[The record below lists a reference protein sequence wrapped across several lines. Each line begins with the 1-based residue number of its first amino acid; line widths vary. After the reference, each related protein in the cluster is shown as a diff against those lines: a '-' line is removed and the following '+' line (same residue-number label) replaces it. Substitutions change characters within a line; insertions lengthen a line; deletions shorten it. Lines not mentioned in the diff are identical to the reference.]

1 MKGENVSK
9 GGKQLISQVK
19 KDPSLRQVD
28 NTYYEASKV
37 RNYKTPAA
45 KYEVEDMSDILPA
58 DPSDLQEE
66 EIIEESLGG
75 NTREKFQARVA
86 KADVLINIGVEDYD

>member
-1 MKGENVSK
+1 MKGDYTSK
-9 GGKQLISQVK
+9 GGKQLILQVK

-28 NTYYEASKV
+28 NTYEFSKN
-37 RNYKTPAA
+37 RNNKAPAA
-45 KYEVEDMSDILPA
+45 KYEVEDLSDILP

-86 KADVLINIGVEDYD
+86 KADVLIDLGVEDYD

>member
-1 MKGENVSK
+1 MVS
-9 GGKQLISQVK
+9 QAK

-37 RNYKTPAA
+37 RNNKTPAA
-45 KYEVEDMSDILPA
+45 KYEVEDLSDILPA
-58 DPSDLQEE
+58 EPSDMQE

-86 KADVLINIGVEDYD
+86 KADVLIDLGVEDYD